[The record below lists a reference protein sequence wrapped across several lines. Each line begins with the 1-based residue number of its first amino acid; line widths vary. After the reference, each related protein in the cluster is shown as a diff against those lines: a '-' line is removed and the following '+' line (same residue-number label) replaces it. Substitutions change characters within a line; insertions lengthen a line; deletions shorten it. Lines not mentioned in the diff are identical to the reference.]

1 MFNLLGCLDDAT
13 SNCGVFYC
21 LITCNANSV
30 RLHKA
35 VTVTQNNLVKKYLP
49 PCIQNVLTS

>member
-21 LITCNANSV
+21 LITCNVNSG

-35 VTVTQNNLVKKYLP
+35 VTVTQNNLAKVNLRPVFKMF
-49 PCIQNVLTS
+49 